1 MNVHCA
7 YQLSQCIVKRPL
19 RVTLIERTN
28 FKKWYKYL
36 RHGPWIGNR
45 QNEGLKSNEKERKYF
60 SLTLTALIV
69 AEKETLY
76 NDK

>member
-1 MNVHCA
+1 MV
-7 YQLSQCIVKRPL
+7 L
-19 RVTLIERTN
+19 R
-28 FKKWYKYL
+28 YKYL

-45 QNEGLKSNEKERKYF
+45 QDEGLKSNEKEGKYF

>member
-1 MNVHCA
+1 M
-7 YQLSQCIVKRPL
+7 YSQKTSQGYPD
-19 RVTLIERTN
+19 RTHK
-28 FKKWYKYL
+28 FKKMVLRYKYL